1 MTDEQKPTEDKHAA
15 SDAWDEVGQHF
26 KSLGESLASAFSAT
40 WHSEETREHLKGMQA
55 SLETMVDRISQIT
68 KEVSESGEAQKV
80 QAEVEKAAQSAKVA
94 GQEAVEEVRP
104 HLLSAFRKIRAE
116 LDQMISRMEQ
126 EPAAA
131 ESPSDEDASASND
144 G

>member
-1 MTDEQKPTEDKHAA
+1 MVDQKKSTEDQQAA
-15 SDAWDEVGQHF
+15 KDAWNEVGQQF
-26 KSLGESLASAFSAT
+26 KSLGESLASAFNAT
-40 WHSEETREHLKGMQA
+40 WHSDETREHLKGMQA
-55 SLETMVDRISQIT
+55 GLEAMVDRISQIT

-104 HLLSAFRKIRAE
+104 HLLSAFRKIREE

-126 EPAAA
+126 EPEAT
-131 ESPSDEDASASND
+131 EGSSDENDSASDD

>member
-1 MTDEQKPTEDKHAA
+1 MADEKKSTEGQSAA
-15 SDAWDEVGQHF
+15 SDAWNEVGQQF
-26 KSLGESLASAFSAT
+26 KSLGESLASAFNAT

-55 SLETMVDRISQIT
+55 GLEAMVDRISQIT
-68 KEVSESGEAQKV
+68 KEVSESGEAKKV

-94 GQEAVEEVRP
+94 GEETIEEIRP

-126 EPAAA
+126 EPEAT
-131 ESPSDEDASASND
+131 EGSSDENDSASDD